1 MKISTKGR
9 YGTRALLDLALHHD
23 DEPVALKDI
32 AKRQQFSLSYLE
44 HLVAPLITGGLIRSI
59 KGSKGGISLNKKPE
73 EIKLSEILQL
83 LEGSIAPVECVD
95 RPAICQRS
103 KFCATRDVW
112 DEVKQAMNSVL
123 ETTTLQMLVDRQN
136 KKASKD
142 AMYYI

>member
-32 AKRQQFSLSYLE
+32 AERQQFSLSYLE
-44 HLVAPLITGGLIRSI
+44 HLVAPLITGGLIHSV
-59 KGSKGGISLNKKPE
+59 KGPKGGIALNKNPR
-73 EIKLSEILQL
+73 EIKLSEIIQL

-95 RPAICQRS
+95 RPALCQRS

-123 ETTTLQMLVDRQN
+123 ETTTLQMLVDRQS
-136 KKASKD
+136 KKAPKD